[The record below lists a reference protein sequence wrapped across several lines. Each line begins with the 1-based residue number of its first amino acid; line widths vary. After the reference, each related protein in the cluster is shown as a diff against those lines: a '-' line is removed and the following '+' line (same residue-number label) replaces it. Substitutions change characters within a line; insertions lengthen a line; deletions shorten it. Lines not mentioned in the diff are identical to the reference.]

1 MSWQNGPIQVLA
13 GWYGCDERPDWAA
26 TSYATMPTV
35 LAKLQA
41 NLASN
46 GGFLVIPPQ
55 HHLWLGFDPL
65 PGVHKV
71 RYARLARLND
81 RCVGSGCSSP
91 LRSGMLLRPLAVWT
105 KRVPRLALWRT
116 SV

>member
-13 GWYGCDERPDWAA
+13 GWYGCEDRPDWAA

-71 RYARLARLND
+71 RYAWTAR
-81 RCVGSGCSSP
+81 
-91 LRSGMLLRPLAVWT
+91 AE
-105 KRVPRLALWRT
+105 
-116 SV
+116 